1 MKKTKI
7 FSLLFVSSF
16 ALLLTS
22 CDTDMIEEKIS
33 KTVNNMLPNLWV
45 TLIQLAMF
53 LLIVLAFIFFA
64 YKPLKKKLKQRADYI
79 ENNIKSSEDTK
90 KQAQDKLNEANQVI
104 LQSQKKAVD
113 IVSSAQKTAEIKSN
127 NVEKELAKQIENQ
140 KVLAHKDIEAE
151 REKTLK
157 EAHEEIVTT
166 AILASKE
173 ILKREIT
180 EKDNDEFVN
189 SFVNELTKSGK

>member
-104 LQSQKKAVD
+104 PQSQKKAVD